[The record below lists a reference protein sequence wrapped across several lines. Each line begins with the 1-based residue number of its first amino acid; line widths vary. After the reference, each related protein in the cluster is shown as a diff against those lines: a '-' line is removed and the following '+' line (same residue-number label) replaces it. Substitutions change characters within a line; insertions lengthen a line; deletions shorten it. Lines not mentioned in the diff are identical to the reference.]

1 MNVNTK
7 LPVLI
12 FVSGVFI
19 SSVVYSSSLLDFTLL
34 PRLLAIAITVNV
46 LLAYL
51 LYNAEKIK
59 FEFNLLYLV
68 YSLYMLYACVTV
80 FWSNTKSESYFENS
94 KQILFFLCFITTAFL
109 LQQHQMYFEKYI
121 HKVSQFVAVLV
132 LFFFGIQYYN
142 LSSTHHESLY
152 TLTGING
159 HKNLISSF
167 LFINLFFLIWGALTN
182 QGKSKLFLLLLIAV
196 SLISLFLLKTKA
208 VWLAMVISAFVYILV
223 WILLKLK
230 LKVLDSKRI
239 WIYTLLILL
248 AINSFLLFGLKP
260 ILEFSLH
267 YGNTL
272 QTASGFENEAV
283 KLESERLVLWLKTLE
298 VIKSHPLLGVGL
310 GNWQIEFP
318 NTTLSDLWRAEDLN
332 YTFQRPHNDL
342 LWIVSETGLIG
353 FNLFSG
359 FLVLLLLLIFNR
371 IIELHQNE
379 KSYFFWLIGL
389 CCIIGYYALSFF
401 DFPRERAE
409 HSVWINILL
418 GVFVVYLDK
427 QTKLPLTRYVTV
439 NKKAIF
445 LLLCV
450 SSLLSYI
457 QFQRLKS
464 EYYTRKLYDYKNSGL
479 TFDVITSG
487 KKIINTFYSIDPTS
501 VPIQWYTGNAQAS
514 LGNYKEAL
522 NDFQAAFLLTPYN
535 RNVVNDLASAYAMQ
549 GEVALAKKYYLE
561 ASRISP
567 RFDDPKLNLV
577 AIYIQ
582 EKKYEEAQACLN
594 SVMHDSERRTE
605 YQNFITSAIKK

>member
-1 MNVNTK
+1 MNSTGK
-7 LPVLI
+7 IPVLI
-12 FVSGVFI
+12 FTIGVFI
-19 SSVVYSSSLLDFTLL
+19 SSLVYSSSVLDFTLL
-34 PRLLAIAITVNV
+34 PRLLAIAIT
-46 LLAYL
+46 LSIFLAYL
-51 LYNAEKIK
+51 LIKVQKIE
-59 FEFNLLYLV
+59 FEFNLLFLV
-68 YSLYMLYACVTV
+68 YSLYIVYACLTA
-80 FWSNTKSESYFENS
+80 FWSNTKSESYFEGS
-94 KQILFFLCFITTAFL
+94 KQVLFFLCFLTTIYL
-109 LQQHQMYFEKYI
+109 LQRNKELFEKYI
-121 HKVSQFVAVLV
+121 LKASQFVAVFV

-167 LFINLFFLIWGALTN
+167 LFINLFFLIWGALTT

-196 SLISLFLLKTKA
+196 SLFSLFLLKTKA
-208 VWLAMVISAFVYILV
+208 VWLALVISAFVYILV

-230 LKVLDSKRI
+230 LKVLDSKRL
-239 WIYTLLILL
+239 WIYTLVILL
-248 AINSFLLFGLKP
+248 SINLFLLLGLKP
-260 ILEFSLH
+260 LIDFSLH
-267 YGNTL
+267 YSNTV
-272 QTASGFENEAV
+272 QTTSEFKNEAV

-298 VIKSHPLLGVGL
+298 IIKSHPLFGVGL

-353 FNLFSG
+353 FNLFAG
-359 FLVLLLLLIFNR
+359 FLVLLLLHIFNR

-379 KSYFFWLIGL
+379 KSYFFWLIGI
-389 CCIIGYYALSFF
+389 CSIIGYYTLSFF
-401 DFPRERAE
+401 DFPRERSE

-418 GVFVVYLDK
+418 GVFIVYLAK

-445 LLLCV
+445 LLLCI

-479 TFDVITSG
+479 TFDVISCG

-501 VPIQWYTGNAQAS
+501 VPIQWYTGNAHAS

-561 ASRISP
+561 TSRISP
-567 RFDDPKLNLV
+567 RFDDPKLNLA